1 MHERNEARS
10 LPTGGHPQDRRASP
24 RVALASRVDVE
35 IDGGTTVAQGASL
48 DLGIGGLCIRLAQAA
63 PLERVCGIR
72 IPNGRRELALRARGA
87 WQRKSPTDES
97 YMLGVEFL
105 APPPGELTALWQL
118 LNQRALELSRF
129 LVDQSE
135 FAETDIDILMDLAL
149 CTRRREFTEGV
160 QIYAEGAVPWDE
172 SSIFIVA
179 QGCVGLSMRGA
190 GELARPVDLGTA
202 SVGEVFGGLPAVLGL
217 PHVDSARALTPVQL
231 LEIDAFS
238 LESLAREKPLVA
250 RTLERVALRHYV
262 RRFPMLLTAPEQRAS
277 GATAL
282 PREA

>member
-1 MHERNEARS
+1 MRERIEARGPAS
-10 LPTGGHPQDRRASP
+10 SGVPQDRRASP

-35 IDGGTTVAQGASL
+35 LDDGTTVAQGASL

-87 WQRKSPTDES
+87 WQRKSPSDES
-97 YMLGVEFL
+97 FMLGVEFL

-160 QIYAEGAVPWDE
+160 QIYAEGALPCDE
-172 SSIFIVA
+172 SSVFIVA
-179 QGCVGLSMRGA
+179 QGSVGLSANGA
-190 GELARPVDLGTA
+190 SVHAIDLGTA

-238 LESLAREKPLVA
+238 LDSLAREKPLVA
-250 RTLERVALRHYV
+250 RTLERAALRRYV
-262 RRFPMLLTAPEQRAS
+262 RRFPVLLAGGAPSEPAAA
-277 GATAL
+277 GAHGA
-282 PREA
+282 